1 MLCKVSLDQTSRPNF
16 LRTNN
21 LLLRH
26 EQCQLIFPS
35 ISKLAQLDTMHFS
48 TNIRSQVLNLGILE
62 EVWEAWVSVLAMVV
76 VVEDC
81 KR

>member
-21 LLLRH
+21 LLLCH
-26 EQCQLIFPS
+26 EQCQLVFPS
-35 ISKLAQLDTMHFS
+35 IGKLAQLDTMHFS
-48 TNIRSQVLNLGILE
+48 TNIRSQVLDLCILE

-76 VVEDC
+76 VIEDC